1 MKLLLVHRYIRPDT
15 PGYAHMLYIM
25 GQHFAKQGHE
35 VTIFSAQPSY
45 NDAYDGP
52 SLPKVQQVDGMT
64 VIRTPLFKET
74 KKNAL
79 MRSLNFL
86 RFSMAL
92 FCHAVFR
99 RQAYDLMT
107 VTTFPPAI
115 MGFLARMI
123 GCFRKTKYV
132 YHCMDLYPEVAE
144 TSGVIKRKF
153 LLSLARSVDK
163 RNCQKAGAV
172 VLLSDDM
179 RRTIAKRGIA
189 TDNTHSINN
198 FIIDHYDSSLQLP
211 TEIEIAP
218 NEFHV
223 IFAGN
228 MGRFQSLDT
237 IVAAAKII
245 AEKNSGVE
253 PAIKFLFVG
262 AGTETEALKSL
273 SGDLLNKS
281 IFFHSYYPI
290 QTALTIISRCQLGVI
305 SLGAGVI
312 ECAYPSKT
320 MTYLE
325 AGCKLLTLV
334 EPESALARMV
344 VEKQL
349 GQVCAAATP
358 EAVADAIL
366 VEYKSW
372 QGNGSDP
379 EHVRK
384 VGRSLFDQSLI
395 LSKWDNLLAEMD
407 SEVSC

>member
-153 LLSLARSVDK
+153 GQAGDAMRLERKVLLLYAEVARFNLLLQGIICVLLSLA
-163 RNCQKAGAV
+163 CAG
-172 VLLSDDM
+172 
-179 RRTIAKRGIA
+179 
-189 TDNTHSINN
+189 
-198 FIIDHYDSSLQLP
+198 
-211 TEIEIAP
+211 
-218 NEFHV
+218 
-223 IFAGN
+223 
-228 MGRFQSLDT
+228 
-237 IVAAAKII
+237 
-245 AEKNSGVE
+245 
-253 PAIKFLFVG
+253 
-262 AGTETEALKSL
+262 
-273 SGDLLNKS
+273 
-281 IFFHSYYPI
+281 
-290 QTALTIISRCQLGVI
+290 
-305 SLGAGVI
+305 
-312 ECAYPSKT
+312 
-320 MTYLE
+320 
-325 AGCKLLTLV
+325 
-334 EPESALARMV
+334 
-344 VEKQL
+344 
-349 GQVCAAATP
+349 
-358 EAVADAIL
+358 
-366 VEYKSW
+366 
-372 QGNGSDP
+372 
-379 EHVRK
+379 
-384 VGRSLFDQSLI
+384 
-395 LSKWDNLLAEMD
+395 
-407 SEVSC
+407 